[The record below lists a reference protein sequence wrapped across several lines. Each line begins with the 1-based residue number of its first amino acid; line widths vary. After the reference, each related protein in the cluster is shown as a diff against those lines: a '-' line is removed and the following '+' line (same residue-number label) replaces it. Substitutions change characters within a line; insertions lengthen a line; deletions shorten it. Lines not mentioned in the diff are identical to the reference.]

1 MRRIRRTRRMFI
13 RISGNLFEDSGECYY
28 FKIPGNVEEDSGEC
42 SKRFWGMFRKIPGN
56 VRKDSGE
63 CLRKFQGMLE
73 KIPGNV
79 REGCGES
86 NFRFILWNLAYFLS
100 NSAIKL
106 RQNKGIFPTLL
117 LTTYNQSPTFKY
129 CFSSTFFPSVFFPL
143 SRKECNYCAQV
154 QGYQKTLN
162 NSQLR
167 GLKNTQ
173 NRVGTISL
181 KLENYINTSLH
192 IDTLP
197 KIGFKNL
204 TPGLYTSNCGD
215 YKNRV

>member
-1 MRRIRRTRRMFI
+1 M
-13 RISGNLFEDSGECYY
+13 
-28 FKIPGNVEEDSGEC
+28 PVNVIIL
-42 SKRFWGMFRKIPGN
+42 RFREILKKTPGN

-63 CLRKFQGMLE
+63 CSRKFRGMLE

-79 REGCGES
+79 REGSGES
-86 NFRFILWNLAYFLS
+86 NFRFVLWILAYFLS
-100 NSAIKL
+100 NPAIKL
-106 RQNKGIFPTLL
+106 RQNKRIFPTLL

-129 CFSSTFFPSVFFPL
+129 CFSSTFFLSLFFLL

-173 NRVGTISL
+173 NRVGAISL
-181 KLENYINTSLH
+181 KLENQIILRC
-192 IDTLP
+192 I
-197 KIGFKNL
+197 
-204 TPGLYTSNCGD
+204 
-215 YKNRV
+215 